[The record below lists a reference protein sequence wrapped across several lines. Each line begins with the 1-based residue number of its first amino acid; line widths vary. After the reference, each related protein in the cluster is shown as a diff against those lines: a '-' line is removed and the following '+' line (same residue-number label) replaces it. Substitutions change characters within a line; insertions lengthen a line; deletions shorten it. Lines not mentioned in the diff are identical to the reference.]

1 MNSTKNEKIS
11 KTKIEQF
18 AEPQKTKKKRPNFQK
33 FAEDYKR
40 TRSDKDFTL
49 LYTSMFDIIK
59 LYVNNIV
66 NDIDLSQDITD
77 NVFIIVMSSIDG
89 YDPTRSR
96 FTTWLYTIAH
106 NEAMSA
112 LKDIEKRRTSPLD
125 SFDEYDDS
133 NTQRYEKYIVSDD
146 GISES
151 EAISQSE
158 TFDKKIS
165 RIMDEMDKLPDDYK
179 NVMIERFIGNK
190 SYEELVGC
198 VFDKNGNSNLGT
210 VKNKIHKGRQI
221 LIAQLMKNEEFK
233 TSAKEI

>member
-1 MNSTKNEKIS
+1 MNSTKNEKINKN
-11 KTKIEQF
+11 KTEQF
-18 AEPQKTKKKRPNFQK
+18 TEPQKTKKKRPNFQK

-66 NDIDLSQDITD
+66 NDIDLSQDIAD

-125 SFDEYDDS
+125 SFDESDDS

-165 RIMDEMDKLPDDYK
+165 LIMDEMENLPDDYK

>member
-1 MNSTKNEKIS
+1 MNSTKNEKINKN
-11 KTKIEQF
+11 KTEQF

-96 FTTWLYTIAH
+96 FTTWIYTIAH

-125 SFDEYDDS
+125 SFDESDDS

-158 TFDKKIS
+158 TFDKKIN
-165 RIMDEMDKLPDDYK
+165 RIMDEMDKLPDEYK

>member
-1 MNSTKNEKIS
+1 MNSTKNEKIN

-125 SFDEYDDS
+125 SFDESDDS

-165 RIMDEMDKLPDDYK
+165 LIMDEMDKLPDDYK

>member
-210 VKNKIHKGRQI
+210 VKNKIHKGCQI

>member
-1 MNSTKNEKIS
+1 MNSTKNEKINKN
-11 KTKIEQF
+11 KTEQF
-18 AEPQKTKKKRPNFQK
+18 TEPQKTKKKRPNFQK

-66 NDIDLSQDITD
+66 NDIDLSQDIAD

-125 SFDEYDDS
+125 SFDESDDS

-165 RIMDEMDKLPDDYK
+165 LIMDEMDKLPDDYK

>member
-1 MNSTKNEKIS
+1 MNSTKNEKINKN
-11 KTKIEQF
+11 KTEQF

-66 NDIDLSQDITD
+66 NDIDLSQDIAD

-125 SFDEYDDS
+125 SFDESDDS

-165 RIMDEMDKLPDDYK
+165 LIMDEMDKLPDDYK

>member
-11 KTKIEQF
+11 KNKTEQF

-96 FTTWLYTIAH
+96 FTTWIYTIAH

-125 SFDEYDDS
+125 SFDESDDS

-158 TFDKKIS
+158 TFDKKIN
-165 RIMDEMDKLPDDYK
+165 RIMDEMDKLPDEYK

>member
-1 MNSTKNEKIS
+1 MNSTKNEKINKN
-11 KTKIEQF
+11 KTEQF

-66 NDIDLSQDITD
+66 NDIDLSQDIAD

-96 FTTWLYTIAH
+96 FTTWIYTIAH

-125 SFDEYDDS
+125 SFDESDDS

-165 RIMDEMDKLPDDYK
+165 LIMDEMDNLPDDYK

>member
-1 MNSTKNEKIS
+1 MNSTKNEKIN

-66 NDIDLSQDITD
+66 NDIDLSQDIAD

-125 SFDEYDDS
+125 SFDESDDS

-165 RIMDEMDKLPDDYK
+165 LIMDEMDNLPDDYK